1 MKAYPVRVFV
11 GVVFA
16 AVVWFTPM
24 FGSDGN
30 FPLMY
35 YLIIIGIFMLHQVCA
50 YVRMWSHSCYCL
62 LCVCVL
68 PFIVSRVPPST
79 DAVAVVVV
87 HTC

>member
-1 MKAYPVRVFV
+1 MKAYPVRIFV

-35 YLIIIGIFMLHQVCA
+35 YVVIITIFMLHQVCMCA
-50 YVRMWSHSCYCL
+50 CLPLVSLHVRL
-62 LCVCVL
+62 LLLSVVCSL
-68 PFIVSRVPPST
+68 MVSV
-79 DAVAVVVV
+79 VALLVI
-87 HTC
+87 

>member
-50 YVRMWSHSCYCL
+50 YVRMWLRPCYCL
-62 LCVCVL
+62 LCVCAL
-68 PFIVSRVPPST
+68 PFIVSHVPPST

-87 HTC
+87 HTR